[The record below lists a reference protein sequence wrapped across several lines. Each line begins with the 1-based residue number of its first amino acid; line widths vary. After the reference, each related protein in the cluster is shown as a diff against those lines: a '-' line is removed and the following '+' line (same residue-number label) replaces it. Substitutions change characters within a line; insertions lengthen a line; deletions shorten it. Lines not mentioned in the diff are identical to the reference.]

1 MLELPSLQGSRVLVG
16 QAGLSNLVKQLNVLE
31 APDLAP
37 WLAPG
42 TVLLTSY
49 FALAG
54 FDDSALDSFI
64 EQMSKASVSAIIIK
78 LDRLVSEAPRGFL
91 HACDKYNMPVIA
103 IDRDARYEN
112 IIMEALLPL
121 VHHKA
126 SLLDRHYRMN
136 VVLDQWRLEDHS
148 LEQTLAYCADLV
160 GHDLTIENIPNQQVL
175 TTVMEPSDEYV
186 LSEERQ
192 INDNFAGFAFDVQ
205 TMAHRGSRLQSSQR
219 IVVPINLGTEPM
231 CQLIVHSVT
240 DQSEELVIAL
250 EHIARYLH
258 IELLSQRN
266 FDNLMY
272 FNRNNLV
279 DELLTNEELKPRN
292 LEGILRV
299 LGLGISP
306 RYQVVQV
313 TLLPASEEN
322 TGIAQIDGSA
332 DHDHHDVM
340 RIRNYLKD
348 VCANSVFHVA
358 RHRLAMIFNIPPGAK
373 ALTAQRFA
381 KCLPDDL
388 GPYVAGIS
396 DVGGLQDLRTL
407 REQTQQIK
415 DIQKT
420 LKRYSKP
427 MVYAELG
434 ILKLF
439 DTPEAMGRIREYIP
453 RSITAFHRKY
463 PVLFDTA
470 VTYLEQGRN
479 TQRCAEELVVHPK
492 TVQYRLGRIREL
504 NLVDL
509 DDSDETLQILFA
521 SRVLPRT
528 SETISGGP

>member
-1 MLELPSLQGSRVLVG
+1 MFTPMTVSEMLELPSLQGAQVLVG
-16 QAGLSNLVKQLNVLE
+16 QSGLSNPVKQLNVLE

-64 EQMSKASVSAIIIK
+64 QQMSKASVSAIIIK
-78 LDRLVSEAPRGFL
+78 LDRLVSEAPREFL
-91 HACDKYNMPVIA
+91 HACAKYSMPVIA
-103 IDRDARYEN
+103 IDREARYEN

-148 LEQTLAYCADLV
+148 LEETLTYCADLV
-160 GHDLTIENIPNQQVL
+160 GHDLTVENTANHQIL
-175 TTVMEPSDEYV
+175 TTLTESSDEYV

-205 TMAHRGSRLQSSQR
+205 TMARRGSRSQSSQR

-250 EHIARYLH
+250 EHVARYLH

-292 LEGILRV
+292 LAGILRV

-306 RYQVVQV
+306 RYQVIQV
-313 TLLPASEEN
+313 TLLPLSEEDGEN
-322 TGIAQIDGSA
+322 GQID
-332 DHDHHDVM
+332 HYHHDVM

-348 VCANSVFHVA
+348 ACANSVFHIA
-358 RHRLAMIFNIPPGAK
+358 SHRLAMIFNIPPGGQ
-373 ALTAQRFA
+373 ALTAKRLA
-381 KCLPDDL
+381 KCLPEDL

-396 DVGGLQDLRTL
+396 DIGGLNDLRTL

-420 LKRYSKP
+420 LGRYSKP
-427 MVYAELG
+427 MAYSELG

-439 DTPEAMGRIREYIP
+439 DTPEAMGRIRSYIP
-453 RSITAFHRKY
+453 RSITDFHRNY
-463 PVLFDTA
+463 PALFDTA
-470 VTYLEQGRN
+470 VTFLEQGRN
-479 TQRCAEELVVHPK
+479 LKRCANTLVVHPK
-492 TVQYRLGRIREL
+492 TVQYRLGKIREL
-504 NLVDL
+504 DLVDL
-509 DDSDETLQILFA
+509 DDPDQTLQVLFA
-521 SRVLPRT
+521 SRILPR
-528 SETISGGP
+528 SG